1 MKHLYFWISVIDI
14 IYVVLCFILMFSTCN
29 ENSSI
34 IFYKEYSLAIIPLIL
49 CLIFQF
55 VVFYCQITGE
65 DRKNIGR

>member
-49 CLIFQF
+49 CLMFQF
-55 VVFYCQITGE
+55 VVFYHEIIDE
-65 DRKNIGR
+65 DRENIEK

>member
-55 VVFYCQITGE
+55 VVFYHEIIDE
-65 DRKNIGR
+65 DRER

>member
-55 VVFYCQITGE
+55 VVFYYQITGE
-65 DRKNIGR
+65 DRKNIER